1 MPLPHHYIMNYLSHL
16 KWIPPLMAQFP
27 ATELPLFYSLPLSQ
41 ASSYYFDSSVR
52 NFSEV
57 LACIIISTFCTSV
70 LSCLNTISVL
80 GTSSSTAMAFT
91 LSFVRESI
99 SAPLSRTKKDE
110 EPIVTSQNGE
120 SSESYSDFLFS
131 FVSVL
136 VICVI

>member
-1 MPLPHHYIMNYLSHL
+1 
-16 KWIPPLMAQFP
+16 
-27 ATELPLFYSLPLSQ
+27 
-41 ASSYYFDSSVR
+41 
-52 NFSEV
+52 
-57 LACIIISTFCTSV
+57 
-70 LSCLNTISVL
+70 
-80 GTSSSTAMAFT
+80 MAFT